1 MRKLIVKNWKLIKKE
16 LLEFLSSFKIY
27 FFEIMFEGIKIVTT
41 LNTTI
46 DYHHPNNSLL
56 NDTTRRV
63 YRASIFFQ
71 V

>member
-1 MRKLIVKNWKLIKKE
+1 
-16 LLEFLSSFKIY
+16 
-27 FFEIMFEGIKIVTT
+27 MFEGIKIVTT